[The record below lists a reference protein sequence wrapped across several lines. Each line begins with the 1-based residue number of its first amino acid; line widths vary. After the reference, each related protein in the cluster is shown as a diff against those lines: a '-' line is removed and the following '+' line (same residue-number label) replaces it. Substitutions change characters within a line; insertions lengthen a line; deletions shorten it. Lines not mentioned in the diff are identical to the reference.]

1 MIEIEIGA
9 ISKRVNSTKR
19 TFNSRIV
26 SVALKN
32 KVSAKTPSFILN
44 LDNLISPGEDILDYN
59 YIKWGNRYYWITN
72 ISYLNSKHV
81 EIAANLDLLAT
92 YKDSLYNIPF
102 FCKYTNNPG
111 LKNDELDDSRLS
123 PDYLQPIGIDDT
135 TVYSINNILGDPGYT
150 LWSNLDAN
158 DQGCVVMQTQSYI
171 GTRNY
176 LMSLSMFNDW
186 MTGMQQVGTAVTDL
200 IAKLF
205 GYQSWTQCI
214 NSCIWLPFN
223 YEVFKSYDG
232 WTSSKLY
239 IGAIACDGITGPNV
253 DCHACNILWTKN
265 FTGLLAIP
273 RITDSPYFMWYNRW
287 CTYQLMTPFGIQDIN
302 ADFCAVGHNYI
313 PFSTMLEPANGQI
326 NIKLTYDSNNSF
338 DDATQTILGV
348 YQGNIGVD
356 IMNKV
361 QMMQGWEEK
370 IMTALDLGLIVG
382 GAAAAGGLAAGAGAL
397 GSSGGA
403 ATMAQKPV
411 DMGKVI
417 SANENPWGNTSNLS
431 QGELYNTRHTNI
443 SVPDPTNSTP
453 AATQDIDQAKT
464 ASTSIGPAMINGFNK
479 AAQCHGGVSGPN
491 GSGLS
496 GILNTVQLGM
506 LRLRRKQFTCAE
518 LNNLGSTNNQAYF
531 DFCSKYGYP
540 VNEQVSIYDCCY
552 RMSPEA
558 WDNTQV
564 FVQGSAMVNS
574 GYLGCTQA
582 EANALE
588 QLIANGI
595 WIE

>member
-44 LDNLISPGEDILDYN
+44 KDNVISPGEDILDFN

-72 ISYLNSKHV
+72 ISYLNAKHV
-81 EIAANLDLLAT
+81 EISANLDLLAT

-111 LKNDELDDSRLS
+111 LKNDELDDSRLT
-123 PDYLQPIGIDDT
+123 PDYLQPVAIDDS
-135 TVYSINNILGDPGYT
+135 TVYSINNIFGDPGYL
-150 LWSNLDAN
+150 LWSRLDST

-176 LMSLSMFNDW
+176 LMSLDMFNDW

-223 YEVFKSYDG
+223 YNVFKSYDG

-239 IGAIACDGITGPNV
+239 IGAIACDGSTGPNV
-253 DCHACNILWTKN
+253 DCYASNVLWTKN

-273 RITDSPYFMWYNRW
+273 RLSDSPYFMWYNRW

-302 ADFCAVGHNYI
+302 ADFCALGHNYI

-326 NIKLTYDSNNSF
+326 SIKLTYDSNNNF
-338 DDATQTILGV
+338 DDSTQTILGV
-348 YQGNIGVD
+348 YQGNVGVD
-356 IMNKV
+356 IMSKV

-370 IMTALDLGLIVG
+370 IMTAIDVGLIAG
-382 GAAAAGGLAAGAGAL
+382 GTAAAGGLASLSVGTGA
-397 GSSGGA
+397 SSGA
-403 ATMAQKPV
+403 ASSFSEATMKNTIANNELVQKG
-411 DMGKVI
+411 DMSTAEKLSYI
-417 SANENPWGNTSNLS
+417 NDRYSNPLSSAN
-431 QGELYNTRHTNI
+431 
-443 SVPDPTNSTP
+443 
-453 AATQDIDQAKT
+453 ATGHDIDQAKT

-491 GSGLS
+491 GSGLA
-496 GILNTVQLGM
+496 GIVNTVQLGM

-518 LNNLGSTNNQAYF
+518 LNNQGQTNNQAYF
-531 DFCSKYGYP
+531 NFCSKYGYP

-552 RMSPEA
+552 RMSPED

-564 FVQGSAMVNS
+564 YVQGAAMVDS
-574 GYLGCTQA
+574 GYLGCNQM
-582 EANALE
+582 EANSLE